1 MICILLSVSH
11 SIGFRSQIQILVVL
25 SLLSKKKKKIP
36 VHLSTPQPLFF
47 HKSSPNLRSNSIPDP
62 NISNQSTENKFH
74 SPRTH
79 HTILALYPNPFHIFF
94 PH

>member
-1 MICILLSVSH
+1 MICILLFVSH
-11 SIGFRSQIQILVVL
+11 SIGFRIQIQILVVP
-25 SLLSKKKKKIP
+25 SLLSKKKIP
-36 VHLSTPQPLFF
+36 IHLSTPQPLFF

-79 HTILALYPNPFHIFF
+79 HTILALYPNPLPNSF